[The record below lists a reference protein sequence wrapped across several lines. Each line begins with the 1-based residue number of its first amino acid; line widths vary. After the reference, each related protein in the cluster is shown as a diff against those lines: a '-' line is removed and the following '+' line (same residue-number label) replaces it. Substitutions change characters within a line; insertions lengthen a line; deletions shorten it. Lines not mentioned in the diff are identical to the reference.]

1 MRNFNSKAT
10 TEEPFIFCT
19 EERNIKSM
27 ELVSPGRIDDNLS
40 YHEIIFKKCCTVNH
54 DNNDNELF
62 AEGRE
67 ERTDDFVL

>member
-1 MRNFNSKAT
+1 
-10 TEEPFIFCT
+10 
-19 EERNIKSM
+19 M

-62 AEGRE
+62 AEGWE